1 MHIAQMSNCLIP
13 IPNQLVWEQDR
24 EPHYDM
30 TSRLNYFGRGRLNDW
45 RTAQTEREWRGKRW
59 RMTLSPRSRPRKGR
73 RLNSLCAISTLSKCK
88 VGRCIKPTQ
97 ARPRI
102 PWQIRWLAEE
112 REKGASQL
120 SSLCAT
126 TLATSSHRH
135 SIIVDHISSGL
146 LGDL

>member
-1 MHIAQMSNCLIP
+1 MFVIAQMSNCLIP

-24 EPHYDM
+24 KPHYEYDV
-30 TSRLNYFGRGRLNDW
+30 TAQLFLGEAVST
-45 RTAQTEREWRGKRW
+45 TAQTEREWRGKRW
-59 RMTLSPRSRPRKGR
+59 RMTLLPRSRPRKGR

-88 VGRCIKPTQ
+88 VGRSIKPT
-97 ARPRI
+97 
-102 PWQIRWLAEE
+102 QIRWLAEE

-120 SSLCAT
+120 SHYVLQ

-135 SIIVDHISSGL
+135 SIIVDHISSRL